1 MTDNPRL
8 AARALAPT
16 LPTPAQ
22 QRPAP
27 NQEQKQDPL
36 SIFQSDRGL
45 SFGDLVDAVNPLQ
58 HLPVVSSVYR
68 EVSGDNI
75 GLAARLAGGFIF
87 GGPIGLL
94 ASAGMAAFESISG
107 DTPLGHLA
115 SLADGDGKD
124 PAAGSKAAAGTA
136 LADAGT
142 GKPTVPW
149 MAAEADGTKGGTAL
163 PSAAAFDAA
172 LRKMN
177 PRPAQAATA
186 GTAAAGTGVAGSAG
200 AGAAGDTTRPAPQ
213 LLAKLYEM
221 QATQPAGQRSVKL

>member
-1 MTDNPRL
+1 MTENSRL

-16 LPTPAQ
+16 VPTPAQ
-22 QRPAP
+22 QRPAQK
-27 NQEQKQDPL
+27 QEHKQDPL
-36 SIFQSDRGL
+36 SVFESDKGL

-58 HLPVVSSVYR
+58 HLPIVSSVYR

-115 SLADGDGKD
+115 SLVDGDGKD
-124 PAAGSKAAAGTA
+124 PAAGSPGAAGTA

-142 GKPTVPW
+142 GKPAVPW
-149 MAAEADGTKGGTAL
+149 MAADADGMKSGTAL
-163 PSAAAFDAA
+163 PSAAAFNAA
-172 LRKMN
+172 LKKMN
-177 PRPAQAATA
+177 PQPAPAASA
-186 GTAAAGTGVAGSAG
+186 GAAAGVAGAG
-200 AGAAGDTTRPAPQ
+200 AGAAGDATRPAPQ

-221 QATQPAGQRSVKL
+221 QATQPTGQRSVKL